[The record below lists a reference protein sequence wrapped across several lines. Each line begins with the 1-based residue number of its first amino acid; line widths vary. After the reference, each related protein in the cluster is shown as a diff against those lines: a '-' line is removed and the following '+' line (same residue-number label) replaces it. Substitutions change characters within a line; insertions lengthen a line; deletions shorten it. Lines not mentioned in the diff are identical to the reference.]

1 MGSTSCRSEPGTSRS
16 GRVSTTPDPS
26 ERMFVLGPGLVTQ
39 PVDEPDPRS
48 VDVQQAE
55 GAAGGPEAMLDVR
68 RHRDERAWAGAVP
81 LAVEEEL
88 DLAFEHVERVGVVW
102 MGVRID
108 ALEVRVVRELER

>member
-1 MGSTSCRSEPGTSRS
+1 
-16 GRVSTTPDPS
+16 
-26 ERMFVLGPGLVTQ
+26 VTQ
-39 PVDEPDPRS
+39 TVDEPDPRS

-55 GAAGGPEAMLDVR
+55 GTAGGPEAMLDVR

-108 ALEVRVVRELER
+108 ALEVRVVRELERLEMRQLAENSMPAGADTLALAGTGEVRLIHRAGS